1 MDYWIADVKGN
12 GDPRD
17 STAADVVLPSAE
29 RMAGGFDNLSSGVWE
44 TDGYYC
50 RFFQVLHR
58 YSEIQICRCRLELVG
73 ATAFGRLPH
82 VDLPGCF
89 ASSYSL
95 EYAVAIQNGRLDYF
109 DPPDSL

>member
-29 RMAGGFDNLSSGVWE
+29 FMAGKFDNLSTGVWK
-44 TDGYYC
+44 TDGYYR
-50 RFFQVLHR
+50 RFFQVLDR
-58 YSEIQICRCRLELVG
+58 YSKNQICRRKFELVG
-73 ATAFGRLPH
+73 ATAFGGRPH

-89 ASSYSL
+89 ASPYPL
-95 EYAVAIQNGRLDYF
+95 EDAVAIQNGRLDYF
-109 DPPDSL
+109 YPPDPL